1 MHEGTWRTSFV
12 FITDSLL
19 PNRLVDYIGR
29 RSDGRTVKIAR
40 FLHVNL
46 TVLGT
51 SQKEWGK
58 EMDSIGACNIVQR
71 TGSHCFGGLKS
82 ASRYIWFRLDTILR
96 FRSRTADIL
105 T

>member
-19 PNRLVDYIGR
+19 PNRRVDYIGR

-51 SQKEWGK
+51 SQREWGK
-58 EMDSIGACNIVQR
+58 KWTPLEPATLSDVPDLIVS
-71 TGSHCFGGLKS
+71 GV
-82 ASRYIWFRLDTILR
+82 
-96 FRSRTADIL
+96 
-105 T
+105 